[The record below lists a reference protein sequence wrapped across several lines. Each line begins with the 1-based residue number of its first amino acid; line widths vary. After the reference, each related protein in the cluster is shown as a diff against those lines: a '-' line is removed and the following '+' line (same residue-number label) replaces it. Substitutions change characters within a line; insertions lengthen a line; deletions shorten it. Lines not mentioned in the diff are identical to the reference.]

1 MDKGRSVEELTSEEM
16 AVLVSVLAKEYKTT
30 TASLLQ
36 KLNVVSG
43 DLHALNRLLSG
54 DRSVE
59 WSPEEDDLLAKN
71 SELLKR
77 WKGNEQAELRKKF
90 IAYKTK

>member
-1 MDKGRSVEELTSEEM
+1 M
-16 AVLVSVLAKEYKTT
+16 ATLVGILAKEYKTT

-43 DLHALNRLLSG
+43 DLNALHRLLSG

-59 WSPEEDDLLAKN
+59 WSAEEDDMLAKN
-71 SELLKR
+71 SDLLKR
-77 WKGNEQAELRKKF
+77 WKGNEQA
-90 IAYKTK
+90 